1 MRSVGTD
8 MPARLRWIIST
19 RVFSYRSRAP
29 FTSRGGRWTG
39 VGALP
44 GSAES
49 TCDLLSLAEPSTWPV
64 QTVNGSQL
72 GGGKMKRMLEAIA

>member
-29 FTSRGGRWTG
+29 FISRGGGWAG
-39 VGALP
+39 V
-44 GSAES
+44 AES
-49 TCDLLSLAEPSTWPV
+49 TCDLLSLAEPSTWPA